1 MNGEEN
7 DTAPQARFERLDK
20 EALMRAEAK
29 YDARLS
35 EQARAKEAE
44 EFERSE
50 AERLKFMAKSGF
62 FTPSGGTLE
71 GPGYKFFFALM
82 GLLFS
87 FGLWVAAFGGAVYNF
102 GLIAV
107 SDSTG
112 WNWVFA
118 LACCFYLWVNRVVV
132 RV

>member
-1 MNGEEN
+1 MDEDEN
-7 DTAPQARFERLDK
+7 DAARQARFERLDK
-20 EALMRAEAK
+20 EALMRTEAK

-35 EQARAKEAE
+35 EQARVEEAE

-71 GPGYKFFFALM
+71 GPGYKFFFSLM

-87 FGLWVAAFGGAVYNF
+87 FGLWVAAFGGVVYNF
-102 GLIAV
+102 GLIAE
-107 SDSTG
+107 SNATG